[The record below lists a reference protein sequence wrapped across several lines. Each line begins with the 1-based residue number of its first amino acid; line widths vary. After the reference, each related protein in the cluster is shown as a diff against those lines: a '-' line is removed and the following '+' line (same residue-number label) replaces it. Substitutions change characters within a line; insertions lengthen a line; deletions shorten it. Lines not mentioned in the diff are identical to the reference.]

1 MIMAVLNL
9 GPLGQLEFKRRRTM
23 PEAPEPPPP
32 SSPEDI
38 FPYERAPRIPT
49 RRDASATYELRSRSD
64 RDRSS
69 RVTNVSQ
76 PTNNYGEPP
85 HYSLLVPEAHTT
97 SLKAPELPSLSLAEL
112 ARTRRARARTQ
123 LFRYVNKIIALTVR
137 ADFDQLDKALNAK
150 EGIRG
155 SVSILSELER

>member
-1 MIMAVLNL
+1 
-9 GPLGQLEFKRRRTM
+9 M

-38 FPYERAPRIPT
+38 FPYERAPRVPT
-49 RRDASATYELRSRSD
+49 RRDASAMYELRSRSD

-97 SLKAPELPSLSLAEL
+97 SLKRLNCLHCRWQSLHELGEL
-112 ARTRRARARTQ
+112 AQERS
-123 LFRYVNKIIALTVR
+123 Y
-137 ADFDQLDKALNAK
+137 FDTSTK
-150 EGIRG
+150 
-155 SVSILSELER
+155 